1 MSYRLLDQNPVYLDN
16 AGQPLSGGF
25 LAFYDTGTT
34 TPKNTWSDKGLTV
47 LNANPVQLDSA
58 GRANTEIWGSGSYRV
73 RLYDADMNQVYQR
86 DNVDELLTGS
96 GLPDPTG
103 SAGLFVYSPDG
114 VVYALVEIREVPDP
128 TGSSGKYLYTADG
141 VNLSWRNKNLAPS
154 VTTITSSASVAPIAT
169 SEATEIT
176 AQSGPLAMANPTGS
190 WSRLQPHVV
199 AIKDNGTARAITWDT
214 KYRAASTTLP
224 TTTVISK
231 TLYVAF
237 LYNATDDK
245 FDVTGVSQVT

>member
-34 TPKNTWSDKGLTV
+34 TPKNTWSDKGLSV

-86 DNVDELLTGS
+86 DNVDELATGAGIPSMTGESGKFLTNNGS
-96 GLPDPTG
+96 
-103 SAGLFVYSPDG
+103 SASWADV
-114 VVYALVEIREVPDP
+114 RQVPDP
-128 TGSSGKYLYTADG
+128 TGSSGFFLYTADG

-245 FDVTGVSQVT
+245 FDVTGVSQVA